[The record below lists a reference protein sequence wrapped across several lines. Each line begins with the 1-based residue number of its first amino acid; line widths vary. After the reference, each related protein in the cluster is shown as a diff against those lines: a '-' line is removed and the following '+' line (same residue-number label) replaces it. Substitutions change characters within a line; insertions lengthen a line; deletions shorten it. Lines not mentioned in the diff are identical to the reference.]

1 MSILLVN
8 DKRMRELNSL
18 YRSKDKTTD
27 VLAFSMRD
35 GQYPNINPA
44 ILGDIVIS
52 LPTAG
57 RQAREKGHGIYEE
70 IAVLLVHGILH
81 LIGYDHEKG
90 WKKEQKMKRMEKKI
104 LSSIGYV

>member
-1 MSILLVN
+1 MKEGV
-8 DKRMRELNSL
+8 
-18 YRSKDKTTD
+18 
-27 VLAFSMRD
+27 FSD
-35 GQYPNINPA
+35 INPYL
-44 ILGDIVIS
+44 LGDIVIS

-57 RQAREKGHGIYEE
+57 RQAKEKGHGIYEE
-70 IAVLLVHGILH
+70 IAVLLIHGILH